1 MSSVCQD
8 RVVEKERR
16 RKSILGKQFLNRLSP
31 PYIEKDR
38 YDGTGIT
45 QEMLDKVI
53 DYLTLHKC
61 ETVVN
66 YKGNYCTLKVSGI
79 SSRNIE
85 LERSCSS
92 CAWADC
98 AIDSFK
104 CSSCLGSV
112 DKKNWSKRG

>member
-1 MSSVCQD
+1 MSSVSQD

-16 RKSILGKQFLNRLSP
+16 RKGILGEQFLNRLSP
-31 PYIEKDR
+31 SYCEKDR
-38 YDGTGIT
+38 YEGTGIT
-45 QEMLDKVI
+45 QEMLDKII

-79 SSRNIE
+79 SSRSIE

-92 CAWADC
+92 CAWAYY
-98 AIDSFK
+98 AIDSYK
-104 CSSCLGSV
+104 CSSCLGSA
-112 DKKNWSKRG
+112 DKKNWTKRG